1 MSDKTRCKIARGI
14 LTGCLIL
21 MALSLSS
28 CATEFYEKM
37 DGKVDPD
44 TSKLVAVN
52 RTRYLRNSFM
62 ENTQQ
67 ESHLAKLG
75 DGVELGEAKTK
86 KDQQGVPK
94 SLIRTAGTAYS
105 MGKMAEGLKS
115 TNDTSLAKDEVAAGV
130 AKHKATEETTRHIS
144 DNTLKAAT
152 TPVAG
157 Q

>member
-1 MSDKTRCKIARGI
+1 MSDKTQCKIAGGI

-21 MALSLSS
+21 MALSLCS

-94 SLIRTAGTAYS
+94 SIARGITTMYTAGQ
-105 MGKMAEGLKS
+105 MADGLKS
-115 TNDTSLAKDEVAAGV
+115 MNDAAVAKDNIAAGV
-130 AKHKATEETTRHIS
+130 AKDAAAQETARKAIDADLAKS
-144 DNTLKAAT
+144 LAK
-152 TPVAG
+152 P